1 MIQGNAI
8 RLAPAGVVAPTEQT
22 FTERLRNLWEEGKA
36 QDKDFDRLVSAV
48 RQGDRVFPADLV
60 LPVKVLVSD
69 CVLDDNG
76 YLRFRGRLW
85 VPDYEPLR
93 TAIIQELHN
102 SALTGH
108 PGKNGTIA
116 VVSRDFFWPN
126 LQTTVKQF
134 VRNCGICGRTK
145 VWRDRKHGLLRPLP
159 VPEQQ

>member
-1 MIQGNAI
+1 M
-8 RLAPAGVVAPTEQT
+8 
-22 FTERLRNLWEEGKA
+22 F
-36 QDKDFDRLVSAV
+36 AV
-48 RQGDRVFPADLV
+48 RRGDRVFPVDLV

-93 TAIIQELHN
+93 TAIIQELYN

-108 PGKNGTIA
+108 PGKNGTIT

-126 LQTTVKQF
+126 LQTTVK
-134 VRNCGICGRTK
+134 
-145 VWRDRKHGLLRPLP
+145 
-159 VPEQQ
+159 